1 MAACRR
7 NCWISRH
14 FSGDRPTDPP
24 QRKGRLASL
33 TRRGGRA
40 AALCPRYVHGR
51 RYVHGTP
58 TVCRRYVH
66 GTPTV
71 CRGGRN
77 VGETEGGDGTP
88 TVPGTEKRDTQ
99 PSRAGAGFAWLSS
112 CQSRGDGLPGP
123 SKRRPNRCP
132 ADHGC
137 PDLALIG
144 LLNADGGCPRS
155 EPGPNG
161 GEPVFGGCPGLGR
174 LRIRWVSRFGG
185 AGFGGCPGFGRLSGM
200 RLFFGFRGL
209 HMVIFRAELTGASV
223 ASP

>member
-24 QRKGRLASL
+24 QRKGHLASL
-33 TRRGGRA
+33 TRRGGRD
-40 AALCPRYVHGR
+40 AALCPRYVHG
-51 RYVHGTP
+51 VHGGMSTGHP
-58 TVCRRYVH
+58 PSAEDMSTGH
-66 GTPTV
+66 PPSAEGGETG
-71 CRGGRN
+71 GGRN
-77 VGETEGGDGTP
+77 GTP

-112 CQSRGDGLPGP
+112 CQCRGDGLPGP

-161 GEPVFGGCPGLGR
+161 GEPGFGGCPGLGR